1 MLKYFSQHLMK
12 FFMPRDSFSETT
24 VTPNDPSSEIFNYFQ
39 NIIFAF
45 LEKIFLFLENIL
57 FFKQDILT
65 KYTTQ
70 SNIID
75 KMHSNNDIKL
85 KI

>member
-1 MLKYFSQHLMK
+1 MS
-12 FFMPRDSFSETT
+12 RDSFSETT

-39 NIIFAF
+39 NIIVA
-45 LEKIFLFLENIL
+45 FLENIFFFRKCI

-65 KYTTQ
+65 KHTTQ

-75 KMHSNNDIKL
+75 KMHGNNDIKL
-85 KI
+85 KT

>member
-1 MLKYFSQHLMK
+1 MLKYFSQHLTK
-12 FFMPRDSFSETT
+12 FFMPRDFFSKTT
-24 VTPNDPSSEIFNYFQ
+24 VTPKDPSSEIFNYFQ
-39 NIIFAF
+39 NIIVAF
-45 LEKIFLFLENIL
+45 LEKDFSFFRKHI

-65 KYTTQ
+65 KYATQ

-75 KMHSNNDIKL
+75 KMYGNSDIKL